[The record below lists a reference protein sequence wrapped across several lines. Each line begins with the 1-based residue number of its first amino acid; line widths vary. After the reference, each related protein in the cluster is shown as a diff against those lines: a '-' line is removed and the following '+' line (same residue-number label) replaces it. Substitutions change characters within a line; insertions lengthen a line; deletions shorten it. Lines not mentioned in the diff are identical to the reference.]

1 MNGHQ
6 KIGVHI
12 PATGILILVMLSFLW
27 GGNMVSIKLS
37 NQGIPP
43 MTAAAVRSVV
53 ASVLLWWYARVKG
66 EKVFLSGPDFKHGVI
81 IGFIFGSEFLLLYH
95 GLTLTDASRGV
106 IFLYTHPFWVAL
118 AAHYLLHGDRLTWSK
133 SIGLSVAFA
142 GVALVFW
149 FRSAASGPLSWL
161 GDLMELGAGLGWAAT
176 TVYIKQFIANRPIS
190 HFQTLFAQ
198 LFFSI
203 PVLAAGAAIFERHK
217 AITLEPI
224 VIGAL
229 FYQSVIVA
237 FMSYLLWFWMIHHYP
252 VSRLAAFTFLAPMFG
267 VLLSGLLLHETL
279 TVFLIAGL
287 VMVAVGIFLV
297 NRPETGLYWYGRRP
311 IR

>member
-1 MNGHQ
+1 MNGRQ
-6 KIGVHI
+6 QIGMHI
-12 PATGILILVMLSFLW
+12 PATGILILVVLSFLW

-53 ASVLLWWYARVKG
+53 ASLLLWWYARVKG
-66 EKVFLSGPDFKHGVI
+66 EQVFLSGADFKHGVVT
-81 IGFIFGSEFLLLYH
+81 GFIFGAEFLLLYS
-95 GLTLTDASRGV
+95 GLSLTDASRGV

-118 AAHYLLHGDRLTWSK
+118 SAHYLLHGDRLTWTK
-133 SIGLSVAFA
+133 SIGLSIAFA
-142 GVALVFW
+142 GVALVFG
-149 FRSAASGPLSWL
+149 FRSSAAGPLSWL
-161 GDLMELGAGLGWAAT
+161 GDLMEVGAAVGWAAT

-190 HFQTLFAQ
+190 HYQTLFAQ

-203 PVLAAGAAIFERHK
+203 PILAAGAAIFER
-217 AITLEPI
+217 EQPI
-224 VIGAL
+224 MLGPMVLGAL

-237 FMSYLLWFWMIHHYP
+237 FMSYLVWFWMIHRYP

-267 VLLSGLLLHETL
+267 VLLIGLLLHETL

-297 NRPETGLYWYGRRP
+297 NRPENGPFWYGRQSTR
-311 IR
+311 